1 MAKTINLK
9 CYKDCPYLCTNNTS
23 CGAPFSI
30 ELCAVF
36 QQAMA
41 EAKDDDIFADMEIES
56 PYHRNPLD
64 DDFEGD
70 IDDYTFDI
78 DPSELKI

>member
-1 MAKTINLK
+1 MARKT
-9 CYKDCPYLCTNNTS
+9 YEDY
-23 CGAPFSI
+23 
-30 ELCAVF
+30 
-36 QQAMA
+36 AMSSPMTDG
-41 EAKDDDIFADMEIES
+41 KEITDFLDGLSEIKS
-56 PYHRNPLD
+56 PYHINPLD